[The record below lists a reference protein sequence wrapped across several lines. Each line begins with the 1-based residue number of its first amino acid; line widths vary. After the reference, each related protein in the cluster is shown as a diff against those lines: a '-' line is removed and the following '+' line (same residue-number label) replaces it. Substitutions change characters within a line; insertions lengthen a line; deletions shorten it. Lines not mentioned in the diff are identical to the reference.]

1 MNPVVVALALIFS
14 QLSLLAFGG
23 GNTIVPEM
31 QRQMVEVHHWITAE
45 TFSSLFALSQA
56 APGPNLMII
65 PLLGWHIAGWEGMVV
80 SALAGLGPS
89 SLLTLAV
96 MSVWERF
103 REKPWRRIVQT
114 GIVPVSIGLVGAS
127 AVLITVSADSTWWLA
142 AISVV
147 CVVVALNTRLHPMW
161 MLFGG
166 GLAGIVLGNVM

>member
-31 QRQMVEVHHWITAE
+31 QRQMVEVHHWISAE

-65 PLLGWHIAGWEGMVV
+65 PLLGWHIAGWEGMAV

-127 AVLITVSADSTWWLA
+127 AVLITISADTTWWLA
-142 AISVV
+142 VISAA
-147 CVVVALNTRLHPMW
+147 CVVITLNTRLHPMW
-161 MLFGG
+161 MLLGG